1 MVIPRL
7 LSRSLIPLLLLPIAT
22 ACREPVAVTE
32 TDTPLAA
39 PETPSLNVVATF
51 LPMYWFTRA
60 VTGDSAQ
67 VQVLIPPGSDVHEY
81 QARPADVQAIA
92 TANILVKNGLSL
104 EEFLDNTIANANN
117 PNLKQINASDGIQT
131 VEDNTPVVKAVNN
144 SHDHEPDHGDEH
156 DHEHEHDE
164 EHHHAHAEGN
174 PHVWLDPVF
183 AQQQVSTIRDGL
195 IAADP
200 ANQAIYEVNAAA
212 YLQQLEQ
219 LDGEFRQTLSQY
231 PNCSFITFHD
241 AYPYL
246 ANRYNL
252 QQVAV
257 VSVPDASLSPQD
269 LQKTVQ
275 AVQQYQAKALFSE
288 PEVENQVL
296 KTLATDLNL
305 PLYEIDPLESG
316 PLDPQHYFTAM
327 RGNLETIANACR

>member
-1 MVIPRL
+1 MVIPKL
-7 LSRSLIPLLLLPIAT
+7 LSRSLIPLLLLPIAI
-22 ACREPVAVTE
+22 ACREPVAETE
-32 TDTPLAA
+32 TDTQLAVSD
-39 PETPSLNVVATF
+39 TPSVNVVATF

-92 TANILVKNGLSL
+92 TADILVKNGIGL

-117 PNLKQINASDGIQT
+117 PNLQQINASDGIQPLD
-131 VEDNTPVVKAVNN
+131 DNTPVVKAVDSNDN
-144 SHDHEPDHGDEH
+144 HDHNH
-156 DHEHEHDE
+156 DHDHDDG
-164 EHHHAHAEGN
+164 HHHDHAEGN

-183 AQQQVSTIRDGL
+183 AQQQVTTIRDGL

-200 ANQAIYEVNAAA
+200 ANQAIYEANSAA
-212 YLQQLEQ
+212 YLQQLQQ
-219 LDGEFRQTLSQY
+219 LDEEFRQTLSQY
-231 PNCSFITFHD
+231 PNCTFITFHD

-269 LQKTVQ
+269 IQKTVQ

-305 PLYEIDPLESG
+305 PLYEINPLTSG
-316 PLDPQHYFTAM
+316 PLDPQHYLTAM

>member
-7 LSRSLIPLLLLPIAT
+7 LSRSLIPLLLLPIAI
-22 ACREPVAVTE
+22 ACREPVAETE
-32 TDTPLAA
+32 TDRQLAVSD
-39 PETPSLNVVATF
+39 TPSLNVVATF

-92 TANILVKNGLSL
+92 TANILVKNGMDL
-104 EEFLDNTIANANN
+104 EEFLENTITNANN
-117 PNLKQINASDGIQT
+117 PNLQEINASAGIQPL
-131 VEDNTPVVKAVNN
+131 EDNTPVVNAVDS
-144 SHDHEPDHGDEH
+144 SHDHEHGK
-156 DHEHEHDE
+156 
-164 EHHHAHAEGN
+164 GN

-183 AQQQVSTIRDGL
+183 AQQQVTTIREGL

-200 ANQAIYEVNAAA
+200 ANQAIYEANAAA
-212 YLQQLEQ
+212 YLQQLQQ
-219 LDGEFRQTLSQY
+219 LHQEFEQTLSQS

-241 AYPYL
+241 AYPYI
-246 ANRYNL
+246 ADRYNL
-252 QQVAV
+252 EQVAV

-269 LQKTVQ
+269 IQKTVQ

-288 PEVENQVL
+288 PKVENGVL

-305 PLYEIDPLESG
+305 PLYEIDSLESG
-316 PLDPQHYFTAM
+316 PLDPQYYLTAM
-327 RGNLETIANACR
+327 RGNLETLAKACR

>member
-1 MVIPRL
+1 MVIPKL
-7 LSRSLIPLLLLPIAT
+7 LSRSLIPLLLLPMAI
-22 ACREPVAVTE
+22 ACREPVAETE
-32 TDTPLAA
+32 TDTQLAVSD
-39 PETPSLNVVATF
+39 TPSVNVVATF

-92 TANILVKNGLSL
+92 TANILVKNGIGL
-104 EEFLDNTIANANN
+104 EEFLENTITNANN
-117 PNLKQINASDGIQT
+117 PNLQEINASAGIQP
-131 VEDNTPVVKAVNN
+131 VEDNTPVVKAVDS
-144 SHDHEPDHGDEH
+144 SHDHDH
-156 DHEHEHDE
+156 DHDHD
-164 EHHHAHAEGN
+164 HAEGN

-183 AQQQVSTIRDGL
+183 AQQQVATIRDGL

-200 ANQAIYEVNAAA
+200 ANQAIYEANAAA
-212 YLQQLEQ
+212 YIQQLEQ
-219 LDGEFRQTLSQY
+219 LDQEFQQTLSQY
-231 PNCSFITFHD
+231 PNCTFITFHD
-241 AYPYL
+241 AYPYI
-246 ANRYNL
+246 ADRYNL

-288 PEVENQVL
+288 PEVENRVL

-305 PLYEIDPLESG
+305 PLYEIDSLESG
-316 PLDPQHYFTAM
+316 PLDPQHYLTAM
-327 RGNLETIANACR
+327 RGNLETIVNACR

>member
-1 MVIPRL
+1 MVISKI
-7 LSRSLIPLLLLPIAT
+7 LSRSLIPLLLLPMAI
-22 ACREPVAVTE
+22 ACREPVAQTE
-32 TDTPLAA
+32 TDTQLAA
-39 PETPSLNVVATF
+39 SDAPSLNVVATF

-81 QARPADVQAIA
+81 QARPADVQAIS
-92 TANILVKNGLSL
+92 TANILVKNGIGL

-117 PNLKQINASDGIQT
+117 PNLQEINASAGIQPLN
-131 VEDNTPVVKAVNN
+131 DNTPVVKAVDS
-144 SHDHEPDHGDEH
+144 SHDHD
-156 DHEHEHDE
+156 HDE
-164 EHHHAHAEGN
+164 EHHHDHAEGN

-183 AQQQVSTIRDGL
+183 AQQQVTTIREGL
-195 IAADP
+195 IAAYP
-200 ANQAIYEVNAAA
+200 ANKAIYEANADA
-212 YLQQLEQ
+212 YIQQLNQ
-219 LDGEFRQTLSQY
+219 LDQEFRQTLSQY

-288 PEVENQVL
+288 PQVENRVL
-296 KTLATDLNL
+296 RTLATDLNL

-316 PLDPQHYFTAM
+316 PLDPQHYLTAM
-327 RGNLETIANACR
+327 RGNLETIVNACR

>member
-1 MVIPRL
+1 MVIPKL
-7 LSRSLIPLLLLPIAT
+7 LSRSLIPLLLLPMAI
-22 ACREPVAVTE
+22 ACREPVAETE
-32 TDTPLAA
+32 INTQIAA
-39 PETPSLNVVATF
+39 SDAPSLNVVATF

-67 VQVLIPPGSDVHEY
+67 VQALIPPGTDVHEY

-92 TANILVKNGLSL
+92 TANILVKNGLGL
-104 EEFLDNTIANANN
+104 EEFLENTIANANN
-117 PNLKQINASDGIQT
+117 PNLTQINASAGIQPL
-131 VEDNTPVVKAVNN
+131 DNNTPVVKAVDS
-144 SHDHEPDHGDEH
+144 SHDHDDDH
-156 DHEHEHDE
+156 DHD
-164 EHHHAHAEGN
+164 HAEGN
-174 PHVWLDPVF
+174 PHVWLDPVL
-183 AQQQVSTIRDGL
+183 AQQQVTTIRDGL

-200 ANQAIYEVNAAA
+200 ANQAIYEANSAA
-212 YLQQLEQ
+212 YLQQLQQ
-219 LDGEFRQTLSQY
+219 LDEEFRQTLSQY
-231 PNCSFITFHD
+231 PNCTFITFHD
-241 AYPYL
+241 AYPYI

-288 PEVENQVL
+288 PQVENRVL
-296 KTLATDLNL
+296 RTLATDLNL

-316 PLDPQHYFTAM
+316 PLDPQHYLTAM

>member
-7 LSRSLIPLLLLPIAT
+7 LNRSLIPLLLLPMAI
-22 ACREPVAVTE
+22 ACREPVAQTE
-32 TDTPLAA
+32 TDTQLAVSD
-39 PETPSLNVVATF
+39 TLSLNVVATF

-92 TANILVKNGLSL
+92 TANILVKNGIGL
-104 EEFLDNTIANANN
+104 EEFLENTITNANN
-117 PNLKQINASDGIQT
+117 PNLQEINASAGIQPLD
-131 VEDNTPVVKAVNN
+131 DNTPVVKAVDSN
-144 SHDHEPDHGDEH
+144 HDHDHDHNHDDEH
-156 DHEHEHDE
+156 LHD
-164 EHHHAHAEGN
+164 HAEGN

-183 AQQQVSTIRDGL
+183 AQQQVTTIRDGL

-200 ANQAIYEVNAAA
+200 ANQAIYEANAAA
-212 YLQQLEQ
+212 YLQQLQQ
-219 LDGEFRQTLSQY
+219 LDQEFEQTLSQY
-231 PNCSFITFHD
+231 PNCTFITFHD
-241 AYPYL
+241 AYPYI

-252 QQVAV
+252 QQVAI

-288 PEVENQVL
+288 PQVENRVL
-296 KTLATDLNL
+296 RTLATDLNL
-305 PLYEIDPLESG
+305 PLHEIDPLESG

>member
-1 MVIPRL
+1 
-7 LSRSLIPLLLLPIAT
+7 
-22 ACREPVAVTE
+22 
-32 TDTPLAA
+32 
-39 PETPSLNVVATF
+39 
-51 LPMYWFTRA
+51 MYWFTRA

-92 TANILVKNGLSL
+92 TANILVKNGIGL
-104 EEFLDNTIANANN
+104 EEFLENTITNANN
-117 PNLKQINASDGIQT
+117 PNLQEINASAGIQPLD
-131 VEDNTPVVKAVNN
+131 DNTPVVKAVDSN
-144 SHDHEPDHGDEH
+144 HDHDPDHDHNHDDGHHH
-156 DHEHEHDE
+156 DHAD
-164 EHHHAHAEGN
+164 GN

-183 AQQQVSTIRDGL
+183 AQQQVATIRDGL
-195 IAADP
+195 IAANP
-200 ANQAIYEVNAAA
+200 ANQAIYEANAAA
-212 YLQQLEQ
+212 YLQQLQQ
-219 LDGEFRQTLSQY
+219 LHQEFEQTLSQY
-231 PNCSFITFHD
+231 PNCTFITFHD

-252 QQVAV
+252 QQVAI

-288 PEVENQVL
+288 PGMENQVL

-305 PLYEIDPLESG
+305 PVYEINPLTSG
-316 PLDPQHYFTAM
+316 PLDPQHYLTAM

>member
-7 LSRSLIPLLLLPIAT
+7 LSRSLIPLLLLPMAI
-22 ACREPVAVTE
+22 ACREPVAQME
-32 TDTPLAA
+32 TDTQLAVSD
-39 PETPSLNVVATF
+39 TPSLNVVATF

-60 VTGDSAQ
+60 VTGDSAP

-81 QARPADVQAIA
+81 QAKPADVQAIA
-92 TANILVKNGLSL
+92 TANILVKNGIGL
-104 EEFLDNTIANANN
+104 EEFLENTITNANN
-117 PNLKQINASDGIQT
+117 PNLQEINASAGIQPLD
-131 VEDNTPVVKAVNN
+131 DNTPVVKAVDSNHDDVRH
-144 SHDHEPDHGDEH
+144 HDHNHDDGHHH
-156 DHEHEHDE
+156 DHAD
-164 EHHHAHAEGN
+164 GN

-183 AQQQVSTIRDGL
+183 AQQQVATIRDGL
-195 IAADP
+195 IAANP
-200 ANQAIYEVNAAA
+200 ANQAIYEANAAA
-212 YLQQLEQ
+212 YLQQLQQ
-219 LDGEFRQTLSQY
+219 LHQEFEQTLSQY
-231 PNCSFITFHD
+231 PNCTFITFHD

-252 QQVAV
+252 QQVAI

-288 PEVENQVL
+288 PGMENQVL

-305 PLYEIDPLESG
+305 PVYEINPLTSG
-316 PLDPQHYFTAM
+316 PLDPQHYLTAM